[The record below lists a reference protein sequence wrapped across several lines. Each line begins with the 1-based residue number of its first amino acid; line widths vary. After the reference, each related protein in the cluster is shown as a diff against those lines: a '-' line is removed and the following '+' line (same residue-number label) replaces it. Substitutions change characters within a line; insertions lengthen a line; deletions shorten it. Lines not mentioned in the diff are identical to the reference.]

1 MEAFYVYN
9 TTRCRIPPFSSS
21 FVRSLKF

>member
-9 TTRCRIPPFSSS
+9 TTRYRILPFSSS